1 MDWITGRL
9 SLLAK
14 AGSSVGVL
22 TLGLLAAPAAQS
34 AEAKNFRSLRPEGLL
49 NSPGYSQAIEIDK
62 GKLVILAGQMPVDDK
77 GALVGRGDF
86 KAQLTQVFENIV
98 LALKS
103 TGLDTSDIVKMNFFV
118 VGNLQQNRSAFGDVL
133 GHYFK
138 PGATP
143 PAGTGMGVTGLA
155 LEGQMIEIDVIAV
168 SRE

>member
-1 MDWITGRL
+1 MDWIKGRA
-9 SLLAK
+9 SLLA
-14 AGSSVGVL
+14 ASLSAGVL
-22 TLGLLAAPAAQS
+22 TLGLLVAPVAQG
-34 AEAKNFRSLRPEGLL
+34 AEAKNFRSLMPEGLL

-86 KAQLTQVFENIV
+86 KAQLTRVFENIV

-103 TGLDTSDIVKMNFFV
+103 AGLDTSDIVKMNFFV
-118 VGNLQQNRSAFGDVL
+118 VGDLQQNRSAFGEVL
-133 GHYFK
+133 GHFFK
-138 PGATP
+138 PGTTP

-155 LEGQMIEIDVIAV
+155 VEGQMIEIDVVAV